1 MLLITNKELYK
12 KTIDLTV
19 FSNSLTNLVSFNINI
34 KTMAYISPF
43 YRTQYSSK
51 PSAEELAAYN
61 IAANIQQK
69 ELEKA
74 KYNKNT
80 PINDEV
86 YEYVN
91 TRFTRLEENINKII
105 EYLPNSTYQ
114 QYYNQHKP
122 KSLAIE
128 LESVPV
134 SIPNPYKDPYYDP
147 NHDKDVFYNTLTQSQ
162 RELYD
167 NSHSSPYFNEQRRE
181 QRHVRFRTDQQ
192 SESSFMVPA
201 EARSGSGSVSGA
213 RAEAIARSGSGAA
226 TRAPQQMS
234 DSDIDF
240 DEIRDTINLVKI

>member
-86 YEYVN
+86 YEYVD
-91 TRFTRLEENINKII
+91 THFTRLEEKINKIL
-105 EYLPNSTYQ
+105 EHLPISQ
-114 QYYNQHKP
+114 QNYKP

-128 LESVPV
+128 SD
-134 SIPNPYKDPYYDP
+134 PNPYCDP
-147 NHDKDVFYNTLTQSQ
+147 NHDKNVFYNSLTQSQ

-167 NSHSSPYFNEQRRE
+167 NIHSSPYFNEQRRE
-181 QRHVRFRTDQQ
+181 QRHVRFCTDQQ

-240 DEIRDTINLVKI
+240 DEVRNTINLVKSS